1 MAEDGRDKLK
11 DQLANLKKSMGRAAA
26 ENATQEDA
34 GQEDE
39 YAVADAALDAAD
51 EAVISAAARK
61 QQKVIEEK
69 QDREDQQ
76 KEFEDAID
84 DEDLKKRVRSRH
96 TVLFQYYL
104 DFGSI
109 AVIGLVFFLT
119 CLTGILSGVTQKML
133 MIRAILSVGIA
144 SLVIYV
150 VRQMIM
156 NFFNAEKEKEAKQDR
171 EEAEGKRKGFDDK
184 RQKRR
189 DVE

>member
-11 DQLANLKKSMGRAAA
+11 DQLANLKKSMGRAA
-26 ENATQEDA
+26 EETTQEDT

-39 YAVADAALDAAD
+39 HETLDAA
-51 EAVISAAARK
+51 EAKAISKAARK
-61 QQKVIEEK
+61 QQKVVEEK
-69 QDREDQQ
+69 QDRDDQQ
-76 KEFEDAID
+76 KEFEDAIN
-84 DEDLKKRVRSRH
+84 DEDMKKRVRSRH

-109 AVIGLVFFLT
+109 AIIGLVFFLT

-156 NFFNAEKEKEAKQDR
+156 KFFDAEKEKEAKDDR
-171 EEAEGKRKGFDDK
+171 EYAEGKRKGFEVK
-184 RQKRR
+184 RSKKKESWV
-189 DVE
+189 DE